1 MTDFLPAIFLGIILS
16 FTIGP
21 VFFTILEISVSKGFK
36 AAVFFNIGVV
46 FSEIVFF
53 AIAYASTSSLLESI
67 QENPSWKILGGVLLS
82 FYAGITLLG
91 MYQNKEEAS
100 QYRFDP
106 KSESPNIIKNMI
118 KGFLLN
124 IINFAVLVFWIL
136 VVANY
141 GPGFQDTEYK
151 MVMFFLAIVGTY
163 FSIDLGKIYLAQQL
177 KSSLTKDVIT
187 KIKIAVNG
195 IILIIGL
202 VLIFKGFLLNI
213 INFAVLVFWILVV
226 ANYGPGFQD
235 TEYKMV
241 MFFLAIVGTYFSIDL
256 GKIYLAQQLK
266 SSLTKDVITK
276 IKIAVNVIIL
286 IIGLVLIFKGFFE

>member
-67 QENPSWKILGGVLLS
+67 QENPSWKVLGGVLLS

-91 MYQNKEEAS
+91 MYQNKDDVDHYS
-100 QYRFDP
+100 FNP
-106 KSESPNIIKNMI
+106 KSESPNVIKNMI

-141 GPGFQDTEYK
+141 GPGFQDTDHK

-177 KSSLTKDVIT
+177 KNYLTKEIIV
-187 KIKIAVNG
+187 KIK
-195 IILIIGL
+195 L
-202 VLIFKGFLLNI
+202 
-213 INFAVLVFWILVV
+213 
-226 ANYGPGFQD
+226 
-235 TEYKMV
+235 
-241 MFFLAIVGTYFSIDL
+241 
-256 GKIYLAQQLK
+256 
-266 SSLTKDVITK
+266 
-276 IKIAVNVIIL
+276 AVNVIIL
-286 IIGLVLIFKGFFE
+286 IIGLVLIFKGLLE

>member
-1 MTDFLPAIFLGIILS
+1 MTDFLPAIFLGIILA

-53 AIAYASTSSLLESI
+53 AIAYASTSSLLKSI

-91 MYQNKEEAS
+91 IYQNKTEEGPYS
-100 QYRFDP
+100 IDP
-106 KSESPNIIKNMI
+106 GSESPNLIKNMVR
-118 KGFLLN
+118 GFLLN

-136 VVANY
+136 IVANY

-151 MVMFFLAIVGTY
+151 MFLFFLTIVGTY

-177 KSSLTKDVIT
+177 KSSLTRAVIT
-187 KIKIAVNG
+187 KIKIVVNSV
-195 IILIIGL
+195 ILIIG
-202 VLIFKGFLLNI
+202 I
-213 INFAVLVFWILVV
+213 
-226 ANYGPGFQD
+226 
-235 TEYKMV
+235 
-241 MFFLAIVGTYFSIDL
+241 
-256 GKIYLAQQLK
+256 
-266 SSLTKDVITK
+266 
-276 IKIAVNVIIL
+276 
-286 IIGLVLIFKGFFE
+286 VLIFKGFFE

>member
-1 MTDFLPAIFLGIILS
+1 MTDFLPAIFLGIILA

-91 MYQNKEEAS
+91 IYQNKTEEGLYS
-100 QYRFDP
+100 VDP
-106 KSESPNIIKNMI
+106 GYESPNLIKNMVR
-118 KGFLLN
+118 GFLLN

-136 VVANY
+136 IVANY

-151 MVMFFLAIVGTY
+151 MFLFFLTILGTY

-177 KSSLTKDVIT
+177 KSSLTRAVIT
-187 KIKIAVNG
+187 KIKIVVNSV
-195 IILIIGL
+195 ILIIG
-202 VLIFKGFLLNI
+202 I
-213 INFAVLVFWILVV
+213 
-226 ANYGPGFQD
+226 
-235 TEYKMV
+235 
-241 MFFLAIVGTYFSIDL
+241 
-256 GKIYLAQQLK
+256 
-266 SSLTKDVITK
+266 
-276 IKIAVNVIIL
+276 
-286 IIGLVLIFKGFFE
+286 VLIFKGFFE

>member
-67 QENPSWKILGGVLLS
+67 QENPSWKVLGGVLLS
-82 FYAGITLLG
+82 FYAGITLLS
-91 MYQNKEEAS
+91 MYQNKDDVDHYS
-100 QYRFDP
+100 FNP
-106 KSESPNIIKNMI
+106 KSESPNVIKNMI
-118 KGFLLN
+118 RGFLLN

-141 GPGFQDTEYK
+141 GPGFQDTDYK

-177 KSSLTKDVIT
+177 KNYLTKEIIV
-187 KIKIAVNG
+187 KIKLDSNENADEDHPSNSY
-195 IILIIGL
+195 
-202 VLIFKGFLLNI
+202 N
-213 INFAVLVFWILVV
+213 NFRIR
-226 ANYGPGFQD
+226 
-235 TEYKMV
+235 
-241 MFFLAIVGTYFSIDL
+241 
-256 GKIYLAQQLK
+256 
-266 SSLTKDVITK
+266 
-276 IKIAVNVIIL
+276 
-286 IIGLVLIFKGFFE
+286 

>member
-67 QENPSWKILGGVLLS
+67 QENPSWKVLGGVLLS

-91 MYQNKEEAS
+91 VYQNKDGVDHYS
-100 QYRFDP
+100 FNP
-106 KSESPNIIKNMI
+106 KSESPNVIKNMI
-118 KGFLLN
+118 RGFLLN

-141 GPGFQDTEYK
+141 GPGFQDTDYK

-177 KSSLTKDVIT
+177 KNYLTKEIIV
-187 KIKIAVNG
+187 KIK
-195 IILIIGL
+195 L
-202 VLIFKGFLLNI
+202 
-213 INFAVLVFWILVV
+213 
-226 ANYGPGFQD
+226 
-235 TEYKMV
+235 
-241 MFFLAIVGTYFSIDL
+241 
-256 GKIYLAQQLK
+256 
-266 SSLTKDVITK
+266 
-276 IKIAVNVIIL
+276 AVNVIIL
-286 IIGLVLIFKGFFE
+286 IIGLVLIFKGFLE

>member
-1 MTDFLPAIFLGIILS
+1 MTDFLPAIFLGIILA

-21 VFFTILEISVSKGFK
+21 VFFTILEISVSKGFR

-91 MYQNKEEAS
+91 IYQNKTEEGLYS
-100 QYRFDP
+100 VDP
-106 KSESPNIIKNMI
+106 GYESPNLIKNMVR
-118 KGFLLN
+118 GFLLN

-136 VVANY
+136 IVANY

-151 MVMFFLAIVGTY
+151 MFLFFLTIVGTY

-177 KSSLTKDVIT
+177 KSSLTRAVIT
-187 KIKIAVNG
+187 KIKIVVNSV
-195 IILIIGL
+195 ILIIG
-202 VLIFKGFLLNI
+202 V
-213 INFAVLVFWILVV
+213 
-226 ANYGPGFQD
+226 
-235 TEYKMV
+235 
-241 MFFLAIVGTYFSIDL
+241 
-256 GKIYLAQQLK
+256 
-266 SSLTKDVITK
+266 
-276 IKIAVNVIIL
+276 
-286 IIGLVLIFKGFFE
+286 VLIFKGFFE

>member
-67 QENPSWKILGGVLLS
+67 QENPSWKVLGGVLLS
-82 FYAGITLLG
+82 FYAGITLLS
-91 MYQNKEEAS
+91 MYQNKDDVD
-100 QYRFDP
+100 QYSFNP
-106 KSESPNIIKNMI
+106 KSESPNVIKNMI
-118 KGFLLN
+118 RGFLLN

-141 GPGFQDTEYK
+141 GPGFQDTDYK

-177 KSSLTKDVIT
+177 KNYLTKEIIV
-187 KIKIAVNG
+187 KIKLDSNENADEDHPSNSY
-195 IILIIGL
+195 
-202 VLIFKGFLLNI
+202 N
-213 INFAVLVFWILVV
+213 NFRIR
-226 ANYGPGFQD
+226 
-235 TEYKMV
+235 
-241 MFFLAIVGTYFSIDL
+241 
-256 GKIYLAQQLK
+256 
-266 SSLTKDVITK
+266 
-276 IKIAVNVIIL
+276 
-286 IIGLVLIFKGFFE
+286 

>member
-1 MTDFLPAIFLGIILS
+1 MTDFLPAVFLGIILA

-91 MYQNKEEAS
+91 IYQNKAEEGPYS
-100 QYRFDP
+100 FDSG
-106 KSESPNIIKNMI
+106 SESPNLIKNMVR
-118 KGFLLN
+118 GFLLN

-136 VVANY
+136 IVANY

-151 MVMFFLAIVGTY
+151 MFLFFLTIVGTY

-177 KSSLTKDVIT
+177 KSSLTRAVIT
-187 KIKIAVNG
+187 KIKIVVNSV
-195 IILIIGL
+195 ILIIG
-202 VLIFKGFLLNI
+202 I
-213 INFAVLVFWILVV
+213 
-226 ANYGPGFQD
+226 
-235 TEYKMV
+235 
-241 MFFLAIVGTYFSIDL
+241 
-256 GKIYLAQQLK
+256 
-266 SSLTKDVITK
+266 
-276 IKIAVNVIIL
+276 
-286 IIGLVLIFKGFFE
+286 VLIFKGFFE

>member
-67 QENPSWKILGGVLLS
+67 QENPSWKVLGGVLLS

-91 MYQNKEEAS
+91 MYQNKYDVDHYS
-100 QYRFDP
+100 FNP
-106 KSESPNIIKNMI
+106 KSESPNVIKNMI
-118 KGFLLN
+118 RGFLLN

-141 GPGFQDTEYK
+141 GPGFQDTDYK

-177 KSSLTKDVIT
+177 KNYLTKEIIV
-187 KIKIAVNG
+187 KIK
-195 IILIIGL
+195 L
-202 VLIFKGFLLNI
+202 
-213 INFAVLVFWILVV
+213 
-226 ANYGPGFQD
+226 
-235 TEYKMV
+235 
-241 MFFLAIVGTYFSIDL
+241 
-256 GKIYLAQQLK
+256 
-266 SSLTKDVITK
+266 
-276 IKIAVNVIIL
+276 AVNVIIL
-286 IIGLVLIFKGFFE
+286 IIGLVLIFKGFLE

>member
-1 MTDFLPAIFLGIILS
+1 MTDFLPAIFLGIILA

-53 AIAYASTSSLLESI
+53 AIAYASTSSLLQSI

-91 MYQNKEEAS
+91 IYQNKTEEGLYS
-100 QYRFDP
+100 FDTG
-106 KSESPNIIKNMI
+106 SESPNLIKNMVR
-118 KGFLLN
+118 GFLLN

-136 VVANY
+136 IVANY

-151 MVMFFLAIVGTY
+151 MFLFFLTIVGTY

-177 KSSLTKDVIT
+177 KSSLTRAVIT
-187 KIKIAVNG
+187 KIKIAVNSV
-195 IILIIGL
+195 ILIIG
-202 VLIFKGFLLNI
+202 I
-213 INFAVLVFWILVV
+213 
-226 ANYGPGFQD
+226 
-235 TEYKMV
+235 
-241 MFFLAIVGTYFSIDL
+241 
-256 GKIYLAQQLK
+256 
-266 SSLTKDVITK
+266 
-276 IKIAVNVIIL
+276 
-286 IIGLVLIFKGFFE
+286 VLIFKGFFE

>member
-1 MTDFLPAIFLGIILS
+1 MMTDFLPAIFLGIILA

-91 MYQNKEEAS
+91 IYQNKTEEGLYS
-100 QYRFDP
+100 FDTG
-106 KSESPNIIKNMI
+106 SESPNLIKNMVR
-118 KGFLLN
+118 GFLLN

-136 VVANY
+136 IVANY

-151 MVMFFLAIVGTY
+151 MFLFFLTIVGTY

-177 KSSLTKDVIT
+177 KSSLTRAVIT
-187 KIKIAVNG
+187 KIKIVVNSV
-195 IILIIGL
+195 ILIIG
-202 VLIFKGFLLNI
+202 I
-213 INFAVLVFWILVV
+213 
-226 ANYGPGFQD
+226 
-235 TEYKMV
+235 
-241 MFFLAIVGTYFSIDL
+241 
-256 GKIYLAQQLK
+256 
-266 SSLTKDVITK
+266 
-276 IKIAVNVIIL
+276 
-286 IIGLVLIFKGFFE
+286 VLIFKGFFE

>member
-67 QENPSWKILGGVLLS
+67 QENPSWKVLGGVLLS
-82 FYAGITLLG
+82 FYAGITLLS
-91 MYQNKEEAS
+91 MYQNKDDVD
-100 QYRFDP
+100 QYSFNP
-106 KSESPNIIKNMI
+106 KSESPNVIKNMI
-118 KGFLLN
+118 RGFLLN

-141 GPGFQDTEYK
+141 GPGFQETDYK

-177 KSSLTKDVIT
+177 KNYLTKEIIV
-187 KIKIAVNG
+187 KIK
-195 IILIIGL
+195 L
-202 VLIFKGFLLNI
+202 
-213 INFAVLVFWILVV
+213 
-226 ANYGPGFQD
+226 
-235 TEYKMV
+235 
-241 MFFLAIVGTYFSIDL
+241 
-256 GKIYLAQQLK
+256 
-266 SSLTKDVITK
+266 
-276 IKIAVNVIIL
+276 AVNVIIL
-286 IIGLVLIFKGFFE
+286 IIGLVLIFKGFLE

>member
-67 QENPSWKILGGVLLS
+67 QENPSWKVLGGVLLS

-91 MYQNKEEAS
+91 MYQNKDDLDHYS
-100 QYRFDP
+100 FNP
-106 KSESPNIIKNMI
+106 KSESPNVIKNMI
-118 KGFLLN
+118 RGFLLN

-141 GPGFQDTEYK
+141 GPGFQDTDYK
-151 MVMFFLAIVGTY
+151 MVMFFLTIVGTY
-163 FSIDLGKIYLAQQL
+163 FSVDLGKIYLAQQL
-177 KSSLTKDVIT
+177 KNYLTKEIIV
-187 KIKIAVNG
+187 KIK
-195 IILIIGL
+195 L
-202 VLIFKGFLLNI
+202 
-213 INFAVLVFWILVV
+213 
-226 ANYGPGFQD
+226 
-235 TEYKMV
+235 
-241 MFFLAIVGTYFSIDL
+241 
-256 GKIYLAQQLK
+256 
-266 SSLTKDVITK
+266 
-276 IKIAVNVIIL
+276 AVNVIIL
-286 IIGLVLIFKGFFE
+286 IIGLVLIFKGFLE

>member
-1 MTDFLPAIFLGIILS
+1 MTDFLPAIFLGIILA
-16 FTIGP
+16 FTLGP

-91 MYQNKEEAS
+91 IYQNKTEEGPYS
-100 QYRFDP
+100 IDP
-106 KSESPNIIKNMI
+106 GSESPNLIKNMVR
-118 KGFLLN
+118 GFLLN

-136 VVANY
+136 IVANY

-151 MVMFFLAIVGTY
+151 MFLFFLTIVGTY

-177 KSSLTKDVIT
+177 KSSLTRAVIT
-187 KIKIAVNG
+187 KIKIVVNSV
-195 IILIIGL
+195 ILIIG
-202 VLIFKGFLLNI
+202 I
-213 INFAVLVFWILVV
+213 
-226 ANYGPGFQD
+226 
-235 TEYKMV
+235 
-241 MFFLAIVGTYFSIDL
+241 
-256 GKIYLAQQLK
+256 
-266 SSLTKDVITK
+266 
-276 IKIAVNVIIL
+276 
-286 IIGLVLIFKGFFE
+286 VLIFKGFFE

>member
-1 MTDFLPAIFLGIILS
+1 MTDFLPAIFLGIILA

-91 MYQNKEEAS
+91 IYQNKTEEGLYS
-100 QYRFDP
+100 FDTG
-106 KSESPNIIKNMI
+106 SESPNLIKNMVR
-118 KGFLLN
+118 GFLLN

-136 VVANY
+136 IVANY

-151 MVMFFLAIVGTY
+151 MFLFFLTIVGTY

-177 KSSLTKDVIT
+177 KSSLTRAVIT
-187 KIKIAVNG
+187 KIKIVVNSV
-195 IILIIGL
+195 ILIIG
-202 VLIFKGFLLNI
+202 I
-213 INFAVLVFWILVV
+213 
-226 ANYGPGFQD
+226 
-235 TEYKMV
+235 
-241 MFFLAIVGTYFSIDL
+241 
-256 GKIYLAQQLK
+256 
-266 SSLTKDVITK
+266 
-276 IKIAVNVIIL
+276 
-286 IIGLVLIFKGFFE
+286 VLIFKGFFE

>member
-1 MTDFLPAIFLGIILS
+1 MTDFLPVIFLGIILS

-67 QENPSWKILGGVLLS
+67 QENPSWKVLGGVLLS
-82 FYAGITLLG
+82 FYAGITLLS
-91 MYQNKEEAS
+91 MYQNKDDVD
-100 QYRFDP
+100 QYSFNP
-106 KSESPNIIKNMI
+106 KSESPNVIKNMI
-118 KGFLLN
+118 RGFLLN

-141 GPGFQDTEYK
+141 GPGFQDTDYK

-177 KSSLTKDVIT
+177 KNYLTKEIIV
-187 KIKIAVNG
+187 KIK
-195 IILIIGL
+195 L
-202 VLIFKGFLLNI
+202 
-213 INFAVLVFWILVV
+213 
-226 ANYGPGFQD
+226 
-235 TEYKMV
+235 
-241 MFFLAIVGTYFSIDL
+241 
-256 GKIYLAQQLK
+256 
-266 SSLTKDVITK
+266 
-276 IKIAVNVIIL
+276 AVNVIIL
-286 IIGLVLIFKGFFE
+286 IIGLVLIFKGFLE